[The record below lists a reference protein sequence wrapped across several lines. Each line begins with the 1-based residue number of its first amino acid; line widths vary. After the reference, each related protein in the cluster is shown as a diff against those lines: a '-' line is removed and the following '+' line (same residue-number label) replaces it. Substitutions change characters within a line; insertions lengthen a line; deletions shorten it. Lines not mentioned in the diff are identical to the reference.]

1 MCTSGRVA
9 VPQCQCVCDAPAIS
23 AIENA
28 MWQYGYYYK
37 LCIRR

>member
-1 MCTSGRVA
+1 MCTSDGVA
-9 VPQCQCVCDAPAIS
+9 VPQCQCVCDALVIG

-28 MWQYGYYYK
+28 MRQRNYYYK